1 MNSGSS
7 HDSVG
12 DPKGG
17 VGMVQLPALDTPSE
31 VVAWVSDLGFP
42 EYAPAF
48 LDHAVSGVIL
58 RSLTTEDLRDELG
71 VKPLR
76 HRRALIAAIDHLNS
90 EETAGT
96 PHAGLVTGTFSAL
109 PEFGRMLTHMSNVRT
124 VHSWQR
130 LAVQQLILAAG
141 VVRLALVELKE
152 EKDVL
157 YRFVLAACSAFC
169 GACVLFAV
177 YGGWRFLKVTSIL
190 DSDKRASSK
199 FYPDLAGVIFSQLI
213 LHFVAACIITMICV
227 QVFFTLPAVIA

>member
-1 MNSGSS
+1 M
-7 HDSVG
+7 HF
-12 DPKGG
+12 
-17 VGMVQLPALDTPSE
+17 Q
-31 VVAWVSDLGFP
+31 
-42 EYAPAF
+42 APAF

-199 FYPDLAGVIFSQLI
+199 YVGAATHSPCSVEEEPMETGAAGGGPPQRSGLGELRWRPRCLCTRRG
-213 LHFVAACIITMICV
+213 LHGFAVRKADACACRAADD
-227 QVFFTLPAVIA
+227 

>member
-1 MNSGSS
+1 MCLNYWC
-7 HDSVG
+7 
-12 DPKGG
+12 
-17 VGMVQLPALDTPSE
+17 LLALRVNAFVPM
-31 VVAWVSDLGFP
+31 
-42 EYAPAF
+42 YIQAPAF

-76 HRRALIAAIDHLNS
+76 HRRALIAAIDQLNS

-96 PHAGLVTGTFSAL
+96 PHAGQVTGTCSSL

-130 LAVQQLILAAG
+130 LAVQQLILAEG

-169 GACVLFAV
+169 VACVLFAV

-190 DSDKRASSK
+190 DSDERESSK
-199 FYPDLAGVIFSQLI
+199 YVGAASHFPCRVEEEQLETGAARRDLHDGRGLGSCAGAFGGCARVE
-213 LHFVAACIITMICV
+213 ACMA
-227 QVFFTLPAVIA
+227 LL